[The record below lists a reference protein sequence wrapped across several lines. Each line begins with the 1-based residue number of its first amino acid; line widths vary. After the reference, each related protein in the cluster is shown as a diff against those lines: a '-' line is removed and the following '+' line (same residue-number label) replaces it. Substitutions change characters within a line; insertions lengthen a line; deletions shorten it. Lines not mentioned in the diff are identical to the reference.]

1 MASLHRGHVPRK
13 SIAKGFFSI
22 CFYDYVEGARCSTI
36 FLAKMQLFAST
47 ANSKKRGLCFLINM
61 KSLFVFI
68 RGRHYADSDGR
79 VGCVQRRLGA
89 RYACRFRMFVV
100 VSEDTFPYAIS
111 RKFSVV
117 K

>member
-47 ANSKKRGLCFLINM
+47 ANSKNRGLSFLINT
-61 KSLFVFI
+61 KSLFVFT
-68 RGRHYADSDGR
+68 RARHYTDSDRR
-79 VGCVQRRLGA
+79 VGCVQSRLAA
-89 RYACRFRMFVV
+89 RCACRFRMLL
-100 VSEDTFPYAIS
+100 
-111 RKFSVV
+111 
-117 K
+117 